1 MNAAVEPSELLRP
14 RPAEGL
20 GRGAAL
26 AVVVHLG
33 LVIALAFSVHWRR
46 QPVTTFNA
54 EIWSALPEQAAP
66 KAVLAPPP
74 PPPPPTPRAE
84 PRPTPTPPPRADADI
99 ALEQAKRRAAERE
112 QVREQDKQREQERKA
127 QREREAQAV
136 AKRQREAEAATLKQQ
151 RELQDKRRAELERK
165 AEEARREEARQE
177 EARREAALAQQ
188 REANLK
194 RMLGQAGVTGATGGA
209 DSTGSAARDSGPSP
223 SYGGKIIARVKP
235 NIVLTDSVP
244 PSLEAV
250 VEVRAS
256 ATGTVLARRIV
267 KSSGN
272 AIWDEAVLRAIDRTG
287 TLPRDTDGRVPSP
300 IIISFTPG

>member
-1 MNAAVEPSELLRP
+1 MNAAVEPSDLLRP

-66 KAVLAPPP
+66 KAVPAPPP

-84 PRPTPTPPPRADADI
+84 PRPTPAPPPRADADI
-99 ALEQAKRRAAERE
+99 ALEQVKRRAAERE
-112 QVREQDKQREQERKA
+112 QVREQDRQREKERQA
-127 QREREAQAV
+127 QREREAQV
-136 AKRQREAEAATLKQQ
+136 TAKRQREAEAAALKQQ

-165 AEEARREEARQE
+165 AEEARREEAR
-177 EARREAALAQQ
+177 REAALAKQ
-188 REANLK
+188 REANLE

-209 DSTGSAARDSGPSP
+209 DSTGSAARDSGPSA

-300 IIISFTPG
+300 INISFTPE